1 MTPRKQNGILP
12 VALRVSRRQSLQWYL
27 LVLLGITLLVT
38 LLVVG
43 LGVYRLIARTEQR
56 LWQARQGETAT
67 NAAAN
72 VAGFLEHTHN
82 TLNMIGVLDQR
93 YLEDSPGVLQAIL
106 AQNPILEEVV
116 RVDGRGNIF
125 AAASRDRPLLSTQI
139 TVGQSTWF
147 VTARSGGHYL
157 GDIQISAADEPYLI
171 MAMPTPGNGAVAAR
185 LRMNRLWDSVK
196 EIHFGQ
202 TGAIYVIN
210 QAGQIVAHTDRQIVL
225 ANTRLAADSPLIAP
239 SPSSDPVEQGRY
251 INFQGAPVVGV
262 TAQLPQTDWKVVTE
276 VSQSE
281 AAAVRTTTLGALSG
295 GMLIF
300 GLLVMATTTLLL
312 VQRVFRPLAQ
322 LRLGAERIGH
332 GDLGSRIAI
341 RRQDEI
347 GQLAT
352 AFNTMAAA
360 VQERESA
367 LQQLTASLEQQVEER
382 TAQLRQQNET
392 QAQLQERV
400 IRLQATALAELS
412 TPLIPITDEILA
424 MPLIG
429 ATDSRRAQQLLQTL
443 LRGVEERRAQ
453 VAILDI
459 TGVPVID
466 TQVANTL
473 LQVARAVRMLG
484 AEFVL
489 TGIRPEVA
497 QTLVGLGVDLSTMT
511 THADLQRGI
520 AYAVRHLK
528 SSSGVAI

>member
-1 MTPRKQNGILP
+1 MSSRNQNGIVP
-12 VALRVSRRQSLQWYL
+12 AALRVSRRQSLQWYL

-38 LLVVG
+38 LIVVG

-56 LWQARQGETAT
+56 LWQARQGETAA

-72 VAGFLEHTHN
+72 VAGFLEHTQN
-82 TLNMIGVLDQR
+82 TLNMIGVLDRR
-93 YLEDSPGVLQAIL
+93 YLEESPGVLQAIL
-106 AQNPILEEVV
+106 AQNPLLEEVV

-125 AAASRDRPLLSTQI
+125 AAASQDKPLLSTQI

-171 MAMPTPGNGAVAAR
+171 MAMPTPGGGAVAAR
-185 LRMNRLWDSVK
+185 LRMNLLWDTVK
-196 EIHFGQ
+196 QIHFGQ
-202 TGAIYVIN
+202 TGTIYVVN

-225 ANTRLAADSPLIAP
+225 ANTRLAVDSPLIAP

-262 TAQLPQTDWKVVTE
+262 TAQLPQTDWKVVIE
-276 VSQSE
+276 VPQSE
-281 AAAVRTTTLGALSG
+281 ASAVRTTTLGALSG
-295 GMLIF
+295 GMLVF

-341 RRQDEI
+341 GRQDEI

-367 LQQLTASLEQQVEER
+367 LQQLTTSLEQQVEER

-520 AYAVRHLK
+520 AYAVRHLRPA
-528 SSSGVAI
+528 SGAAV